1 MPTAPTLRMVTT
13 MTGRRL
19 PSHLG
24 DVFLAAAAVALTLA
38 ILVGFPRLSDTAG
51 VLAVAHAASLAWRR
65 RFPRAVLVVAGGIGV
80 AVGLAG
86 YPLVIL
92 GLAPLVL
99 AYTAAAELPRP
110 QAIAALVAIEVAMVV
125 ALVPGDTDT
134 STIVGDGF
142 ALAAAW
148 LFGDTARRRREVLEL
163 HRQRAEQLE
172 RTQDEVA
179 RRAVAEERL
188 RIARELHD
196 VVAHSMSVVAVQA
209 ASGRLVVDSDP
220 ERARQALVAIEQTS
234 RSALDEMR
242 RLLGV
247 LRHDNGDGAG
257 AAREPAPCLGELD
270 RLVAETVAAGIPV
283 SVRIEGDRR
292 PLTPGA
298 DLTAYRIVQ
307 EGLTNVRK
315 HAPGARADVV
325 VRYDGD
331 GVTVEV
337 ADDGGGATGPRP
349 VGTGHGLLGMQ
360 ERVAVY
366 GGTLEA
372 GPTPDGGFRVV
383 ATLPDTGARS

>member
-1 MPTAPTLRMVTT
+1 

-19 PSHLG
+19 PSRLG
-24 DVFLAAAAVALTLA
+24 DVMLAAAAVVLTLA
-38 ILVGFPRLSDTAG
+38 ILAGFPRLSDNAG
-51 VLAVAHAASLAWRR
+51 VLAVAHGASLAWRR
-65 RFPRAVLVVAGGIGV
+65 RFPRTVLAVGSGIGV
-80 AVGLAG
+80 VVGVAG

-99 AYTAAAELPRP
+99 AYTAAAELPRR
-110 QAIAALVAIEVAMVV
+110 QAVVALVAIEVAMVV
-125 ALVPGDTDT
+125 ALIPGDTDT

-163 HRQRAEQLE
+163 HRERAEQLE

-188 RIARELHD
+188 RIAREMHD

-209 ASGRLVVDSDP
+209 ASGRLVVDTDP

-247 LRHDNGDGAG
+247 LRRDDAGG
-257 AAREPAPCLGELD
+257 AAREPAPGLGELD

-283 SVRIEGDRR
+283 SVRVEGDRR
-292 PLTPGA
+292 ALSPGA

-307 EGLTNVRK
+307 EALTNVRK
-315 HAPGARADVV
+315 HAPDARAAVV
-325 VRYDGD
+325 VRYDGA

-337 ADDGGGATGPRP
+337 SDGGGAAARP
-349 VGTGHGLLGMQ
+349 MGTGHGLLGMQ
-360 ERVAVY
+360 ERVALY
-366 GGTLEA
+366 GGTLDA
-372 GPTPDGGFRVV
+372 GPVPGGGFRVV
-383 ATLPDTGARS
+383 ATLPDTGAPS